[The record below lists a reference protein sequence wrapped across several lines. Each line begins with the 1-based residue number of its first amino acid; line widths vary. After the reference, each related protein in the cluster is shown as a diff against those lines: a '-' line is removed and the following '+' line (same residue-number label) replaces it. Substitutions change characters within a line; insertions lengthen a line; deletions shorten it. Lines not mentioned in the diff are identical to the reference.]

1 MSSLNMRPLLS
12 VSLHA
17 IFRTIQCCDLD
28 DLKEKHHAEGTAPC
42 GGNPEVD
49 LSSATSPP
57 KINTKY
63 LCLPHCNR
71 DPPYDTAWWAP
82 PTEDD
87 LQRGLITPH

>member
-12 VSLHA
+12 ISMLT
-17 IFRTIQCCDLD
+17 IFRTLQCCDLD
-28 DLKEKHHAEGTAPC
+28 NLKEKHHSDGTAPC

-63 LCLPHCNR
+63 ICLPHCNR
-71 DPPYDTAWWAP
+71 DPPMI
-82 PTEDD
+82 
-87 LQRGLITPH
+87 QRGGHLRLRMTSSGA